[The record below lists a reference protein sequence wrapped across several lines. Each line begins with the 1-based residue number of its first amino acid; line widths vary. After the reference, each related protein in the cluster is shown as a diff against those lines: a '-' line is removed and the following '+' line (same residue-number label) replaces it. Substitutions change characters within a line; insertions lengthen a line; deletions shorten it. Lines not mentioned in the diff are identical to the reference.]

1 MCDWGCG
8 VAQGRGRVERI
19 FAWWFGIAA
28 MGIATWYLRSWG
40 IGLLTVAL
48 WCIYELFFVPTT
60 CSAQTKKGT
69 GCDIQQN
76 GRIRAHS
83 TAHQRIK
90 NDAIWDLLTGRSN
103 PFARFRFTW
112 ARTGS
117 QQGIVF
123 QSASTPGRQ
132 VQGGSFRELIMLI
145 LAIIGTL
152 ATVFGTWLSY
162 LSLIS
167 H

>member
-1 MCDWGCG
+1 M
-8 VAQGRGRVERI
+8 AKGRGRVERI
-19 FAWWFGIAA
+19 FAWWLGIAA
-28 MGIATWYLRSWG
+28 LGVVAWYFSSWG

-48 WCIYELFFVPTT
+48 WSIYELFLVPTT
-60 CSAQTKKGT
+60 CSAQTKKGP

-76 GRIRAHS
+76 GRVRGHN

-90 NDAIWDLLTGRSN
+90 NDAIWDLLAGRSN
-103 PFARFRFTW
+103 PFAQLRFTW

-123 QSASTPGRQ
+123 QPTAAPGRQ
-132 VQGGSFRELIMLI
+132 VQGGSFRELAMLI
-145 LAIIGTL
+145 LAIIGTV
-152 ATVFGTWLSY
+152 ATVLGTWLSY
-162 LSLIS
+162 LSLVG